1 MSTGTIDYVD
11 ITPEK
16 INTEHIIDKVTAPDC
31 GAASIFL
38 GRYTQTRITIIIFLI
53 IYFKAI
59 LIQEINIYGTLL
71 YYIAHFTS

>member
-38 GRYTQTRITIIIFLI
+38 GRYTQTRITIIIVFYHL
-53 IYFKAI
+53 F
-59 LIQEINIYGTLL
+59 
-71 YYIAHFTS
+71 